1 MWIPRAIA
9 RESGRSKMSL
19 GVRWLE
25 RYRAV
30 NAGAVVHEFGP
41 GTDTCAGSEVD
52 VGRPDQGDPA
62 WCAAKRAN
70 QPGHA
75 DQAVV
80 SGHAM
85 GSAPLARGSTER
97 LSDGR

>member
-1 MWIPRAIA
+1 VRLSPGRLSRGRLARM
-9 RESGRSKMSL
+9 RESCSS
-19 GVRWLE
+19 RW
-25 RYRAV
+25 
-30 NAGAVVHEFGP
+30 GDK
-41 GTDTCAGSEVD
+41 T
-52 VGRPDQGDPA
+52 GDPA

-85 GSAPLARGSTER
+85 GSAPLATGSTKR